1 MILRERGIFLRERAT
16 SYISNVEA
24 EDLGQ
29 KKKAFY
35 NFMKIVSF
43 KQKVEMRL
51 ERLRG

>member
-1 MILRERGIFLRERAT
+1 MILRERDT

-29 KKKAFY
+29 KKKKAFY

-43 KQKVEMRL
+43 KQKE
-51 ERLRG
+51 